1 MEVVEHVD
9 NPADFLRSCASLV
22 KVCPFPWIFTFE
34 TDVIELV
41 AQPGGH
47 LFLSTVAR
55 TPLSYFLT
63 IFMAEQALGL
73 VTPGT
78 HTWSKYINADEM
90 HLFFR
95 DDLKWLPQ
103 HGASRHS
110 LDTFLRADRTAN
122 RSTEQHYRDPGD
134 ILQPTHFSME
144 FNKPRPSWGVRC
156 QLYLLGTP
164 ALHTIMSTVSTIP
177 GLNLYNIVRKHRFM
191 ATLFEQTSNSI
202 LYTI

>member
-90 HLFFR
+90 HVFFR

-103 HGASRHS
+103 HGASCHS
-110 LDTFLRADRTAN
+110 LD
-122 RSTEQHYRDPGD
+122 
-134 ILQPTHFSME
+134 
-144 FNKPRPSWGVRC
+144 
-156 QLYLLGTP
+156 YL
-164 ALHTIMSTVSTIP
+164 SSC
-177 GLNLYNIVRKHRFM
+177 
-191 ATLFEQTSNSI
+191 
-202 LYTI
+202 